1 MRFLQVKKNNFIYIL
16 LVLLFSCTSTKNN
29 FIQTNDY
36 VNSKMCKAD
45 FWIKK
50 ISQPNKI
57 ILTSKNIEK
66 LNNAI
71 LNTPETYTI
80 DLTKIPTTFNINERI
95 LKMQEYFSFLDEGLL

>member
-45 FWIKK
+45 FWINK
-50 ISQPNKI
+50 IPQPNKI

-66 LNNAI
+66 LNAI
-71 LNTPETYTI
+71 YELGVDDSTLNLE
-80 DLTKIPTTFNINERI
+80 KIKKYLE
-95 LKMQEYFSFLDEGLL
+95 D